1 MLDRGSDNRSLHSL
15 LDLVT
20 LDFFLVT
27 LVFSIASSGS
37 FDGPDMCWSSIKS
50 SMLDLL
56 LVSAAADASIE
67 LQMQFNCLNHN
78 SKCTEICTSSVVD
91 GG

>member
-1 MLDRGSDNRSLHSL
+1 MLDRGSDNRSFHSL

-20 LDFFLVT
+20 LDFF

-50 SMLDLL
+50 SMLELL